1 MVTAAFLAFP
11 ECVLAIAAQA
21 VASAR
26 GHFVAYTASFGTVCE
41 CLSVSPPTP
50 ITHDHAHA
58 AYLHGLQ
65 GRPHHHHGLPGH
77 AHLHHLRGWLRR
89 RLAFHRSGFDDRQRE
104 GLIRRRGLA
113 RGGRWVAA
121 IHRCE
126 TTTDCKPTQ
135 PKRRRP
141 LVRAL
146 SLPHIVMF
154 R

>member
-1 MVTAAFLAFP
+1 MSAAFLAFP
-11 ECVLAIAAQA
+11 ERVLAIAAQA

-26 GHFVAYTASFGTVCE
+26 AHSVAYTASFGTVCE
-41 CLSVSPPTP
+41 GLSVPPPTP

-58 AYLHGLQ
+58 AYLHRLQ

-77 AHLHHLRGWLRR
+77 AHLHQLRGWLRR

-104 GLIRRRGLA
+104 GVIRRRGLA
-113 RGGRWVAA
+113 RGERWVAA
-121 IHRCE
+121 IHGRE

-141 LVRAL
+141 RVCAL